1 MSDVFVFGSNRKGI
15 SGAGAALH
23 ARKVW
28 GAANGVGEGPTG
40 RAYALPTKATPYLTL
55 DLAAVGQH
63 VARFIDHARQ
73 HPEQRFLL
81 TRIGC
86 GLAQK
91 GGKGLDEKAIAA
103 LFADAPDNVVSID
116 DTGQVIGPASR
127 WGQRVQG

>member
-1 MSDVFVFGSNRKGI
+1 MQDIFVFGSNLKGI
-15 SGAGAALH
+15 SGAGAALY

-28 GAANGVGEGPTG
+28 GAANGVAEGATG

-55 DLAAVGQH
+55 DLAAVREH
-63 VARFIDHARQ
+63 VVRFLDHARR

-91 GGKGLDEKAIAA
+91 GRRGLEERVIAA
-103 LFADAPDNVVSID
+103 LFDNAPDNVVSIN
-116 DTGQVIGPASR
+116 DTGQVIGLASA
-127 WGQRVQG
+127 WSQRVKP